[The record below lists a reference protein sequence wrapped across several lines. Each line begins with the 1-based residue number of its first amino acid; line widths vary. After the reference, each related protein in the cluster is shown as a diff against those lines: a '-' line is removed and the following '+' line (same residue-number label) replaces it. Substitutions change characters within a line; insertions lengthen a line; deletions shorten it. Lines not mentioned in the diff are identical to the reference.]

1 MVSLASSKH
10 LLVHVTGALS
20 WEGCE
25 FNFRE
30 LQRLVHL
37 VAAFMDSLLTDVS
50 QFTLN

>member
-1 MVSLASSKH
+1 MVSCTSSSH
-10 LLVHVTGALS
+10 VLVDNIGGLF

-30 LQRLVHL
+30 LYLVQL

-50 QFTLN
+50 QFKLN